1 MTTENLN
8 ATTDLETA
16 TNITANLDLTIT
28 ETQEKNLRQ
37 TGTIIKYLSGE
48 TDRNP
53 ENAFDRN
60 DSTSACLK
68 YVNEYLGRNLG
79 ETYYLTN
86 IYLYITDVPTGT
98 VKFFLDQ
105 KGYGFITD
113 DETNEEYF
121 VYVSGLIDKVNADDK
136 VSFEVI
142 EDKRGK
148 KANEVKKI

>member
-1 MTTENLN
+1 M
-8 ATTDLETA
+8 
-16 TNITANLDLTIT
+16 
-28 ETQEKNLRQ
+28 
-37 TGTIIKYLSGE
+37 
-48 TDRNP
+48 
-53 ENAFDRN
+53 
-60 DSTSACLK
+60 
-68 YVNEYLGRNLG
+68 
-79 ETYYLTN
+79 
-86 IYLYITDVPTGT
+86 PTGT

-121 VYVSGLIDKVNADDK
+121 VHVSGLIDKVNADDK